1 MVLIFISP
9 LIPYIFSKKK
19 TRNKDVAKI
28 VRTFWGAYRHVW
40 VIGYFICGFKMIHNH
55 LGLMTCMTFA
65 NLSIRFYHH
74 EEESMLRCP
83 IVCDKSY
90 FCDHH
95 EYIMNTDKPMKKT
108 YQITSTTCRSFLN
121 KFAIFA
127 QNTLI

>member
-1 MVLIFISP
+1 
-9 LIPYIFSKKK
+9 
-19 TRNKDVAKI
+19 
-28 VRTFWGAYRHVW
+28 
-40 VIGYFICGFKMIHNH
+40 
-55 LGLMTCMTFA
+55 
-65 NLSIRFYHH
+65 
-74 EEESMLRCP
+74 MLRCP

-108 YQITSTTCRSFLN
+108 YQITSTTREVDPINIPGTTCRSFLN